1 MIASW
6 TVILSALVYL
16 CFLFVVAQYGDR
28 GGSSWLSGRPRATIY
43 ALGLSVYC
51 TSWTIYG
58 SVDFAAI
65 NGIAFLGIY
74 VGPTLVFLFGT
85 RLLTRIARIAKAQ
98 NSTSIADLIAARYGK
113 NELVAAAVALIAL
126 IAVIPYI
133 ALQLKA
139 VSASLTALLT
149 SLDGSSPAGPLLIF
163 GDLSLIVA
171 LVLSGFAVA
180 FGTRHIDATEHQDGL
195 MLAIAMEALVKLA
208 AFLIVG
214 LVIVAPDLLERLPGA
229 MQKVAAASAGSG
241 FNPWRLSDPVSFLTM
256 AGLSV
261 AAILLL
267 PRQFH
272 VTVVENRNLADI
284 RRSSWMFPLYL
295 VLINLLVLPIAMA
308 GLALAQKPAS
318 DNAMLLLEVP
328 LQRGETLTALIA
340 FIGGLSASTAMVI
353 VDSIAVAI
361 MVSNHLAVPLVLRLT
376 SLRQHLAPAGARE
389 GYAAAPAADMTG
401 FILAVRRVAIV
412 AVVMLGYLYF
422 RGARGEA
429 LAAIG
434 LLSFAAIAQIL
445 PSFLGAFFSRRANA
459 RGALAGLVIGSAV
472 WAYTLL
478 LPTFAGTRRGL
489 DAFIAHG
496 PFGIGFLRPEH
507 LFGLELP
514 SLAHGVFFSLAANAA
529 ALILLS
535 LSRDETAM
543 EHAQAALFLDRGRDR
558 RAALF
563 ARRGVVR
570 IADLRETLA
579 RYLGPD
585 RAARA
590 FDAFLA
596 DHNGEVAPDAEADP
610 ELIRRVEHLLASAI
624 GAASARLVLALLT
637 RRQAVSSRDALQLLG
652 DTSAALQHNRDLLQH
667 ALDHVGQGITVID
680 KDRCLLAWNSA
691 WLELYELPQ
700 GLLKPGVKLDEIV
713 RFNARR
719 GLYGEGDEED
729 FVAQRVR
736 SFFDRTDPVRL
747 RLYPSRAV
755 IEVRSNPLPGGGVVT
770 TYTDVTASVAAEE
783 KLAIANE
790 TLERRVKERTSEL
803 ERLNAELIAAKAVAE
818 EANVSKTR
826 FLAAASHDILQPLNA
841 ARLYASAFAERPRAA
856 GAADLASH
864 VDGSLEVVEGII
876 SELLDIARFDAGAMR
891 PEIVPVRLD
900 DLLRQLER
908 EYGPL
913 AEGKGLRLVRAP
925 SSLVVSTDRL
935 LLRRL
940 LQNLLSNAIKYTR
953 SGGVLVG
960 ARRRGAQVRIEVWDT
975 GVGIPK
981 AQQSAIF
988 EEFKRL
994 PEGASQAQGVG
1005 LGLSIVRRIADL
1017 LGASLRV
1024 RSLPQRGSVFS
1035 IMLPKT
1041 SQAPQSLP
1049 PRRLAVRRGGG
1060 YAGLKI
1066 LVIDNETS
1074 ILDGMRALLEGWGCA
1089 CLTVANAREA
1099 MAAIGEGEAP
1109 HFVIADY
1116 HLDEGDGIAAIATL
1130 RARFGRTLPAILITA
1145 DRDAALKRRA
1155 AKVDIDLLHKP
1166 VKPAALRALLTRKA
1180 ALATA
1185 AE

>member
-28 GGSSWLSGRPRATIY
+28 GGRPWLSGRPRATIY

-149 SLDGSSPAGPLLIF
+149 SLDGNSPAGPLLIF

-295 VLINLLVLPIAMA
+295 ALINLLVLPIAMA

-445 PSFLGAFFSRRANA
+445 PSFLGAFFSRRAD
-459 RGALAGLVIGSAV
+459 R
-472 WAYTLL
+472 
-478 LPTFAGTRRGL
+478 
-489 DAFIAHG
+489 
-496 PFGIGFLRPEH
+496 
-507 LFGLELP
+507 
-514 SLAHGVFFSLAANAA
+514 
-529 ALILLS
+529 
-535 LSRDETAM
+535 
-543 EHAQAALFLDRGRDR
+543 DRGR
-558 RAALF
+558 
-563 ARRGVVR
+563 AR
-570 IADLRETLA
+570 
-579 RYLGPD
+579 
-585 RAARA
+585 
-590 FDAFLA
+590 
-596 DHNGEVAPDAEADP
+596 
-610 ELIRRVEHLLASAI
+610 
-624 GAASARLVLALLT
+624 
-637 RRQAVSSRDALQLLG
+637 
-652 DTSAALQHNRDLLQH
+652 
-667 ALDHVGQGITVID
+667 
-680 KDRCLLAWNSA
+680 
-691 WLELYELPQ
+691 
-700 GLLKPGVKLDEIV
+700 PG
-713 RFNARR
+713 
-719 GLYGEGDEED
+719 
-729 FVAQRVR
+729 
-736 SFFDRTDPVRL
+736 
-747 RLYPSRAV
+747 
-755 IEVRSNPLPGGGVVT
+755 
-770 TYTDVTASVAAEE
+770 
-783 KLAIANE
+783 
-790 TLERRVKERTSEL
+790 
-803 ERLNAELIAAKAVAE
+803 
-818 EANVSKTR
+818 
-826 FLAAASHDILQPLNA
+826 
-841 ARLYASAFAERPRAA
+841 
-856 GAADLASH
+856 
-864 VDGSLEVVEGII
+864 
-876 SELLDIARFDAGAMR
+876 
-891 PEIVPVRLD
+891 
-900 DLLRQLER
+900 
-908 EYGPL
+908 
-913 AEGKGLRLVRAP
+913 RAP
-925 SSLVVSTDRL
+925 S
-935 LLRRL
+935 
-940 LQNLLSNAIKYTR
+940 R
-953 SGGVLVG
+953 SRCG
-960 ARRRGAQVRIEVWDT
+960 
-975 GVGIPK
+975 
-981 AQQSAIF
+981 
-988 EEFKRL
+988 
-994 PEGASQAQGVG
+994 
-1005 LGLSIVRRIADL
+1005 
-1017 LGASLRV
+1017 
-1024 RSLPQRGSVFS
+1024 
-1035 IMLPKT
+1035 
-1041 SQAPQSLP
+1041 
-1049 PRRLAVRRGGG
+1049 
-1060 YAGLKI
+1060 
-1066 LVIDNETS
+1066 
-1074 ILDGMRALLEGWGCA
+1074 
-1089 CLTVANAREA
+1089 
-1099 MAAIGEGEAP
+1099 
-1109 HFVIADY
+1109 
-1116 HLDEGDGIAAIATL
+1116 
-1130 RARFGRTLPAILITA
+1130 
-1145 DRDAALKRRA
+1145 
-1155 AKVDIDLLHKP
+1155 
-1166 VKPAALRALLTRKA
+1166 
-1180 ALATA
+1180 
-1185 AE
+1185 